1 MAEAAV
7 ARLGLQLHTHGGAR
21 MRQAQCVGCA
31 RRGVMFSSVL
41 HVLPTRYTGVGSH
54 LKRGIWHGA
63 GKAWAWGHSVFPQQ
77 VSHDT
82 AQCVAVS
89 PPHWDAF
96 PQRRTGLSAAD
107 RHRLP
112 AWCGVRCPWN
122 RGQHG
127 ASGEYCRMLGCDRTN
142 FLQRHRR

>member
-31 RRGVMFSSVL
+31 QRGVMFSSVL

-89 PPHWDAF
+89 PP
-96 PQRRTGLSAAD
+96 S
-107 RHRLP
+107 
-112 AWCGVRCPWN
+112 
-122 RGQHG
+122 
-127 ASGEYCRMLGCDRTN
+127 LGCVPSAQDRPLCSRSPQTPCLVWGEVSLEQRTTWSQWRA
-142 FLQRHRR
+142 LQDVGM